1 MENYINLASHILKH
15 GHKRMDRTGTGTLA
29 IFGPQLEFDLRD
41 GFPVVTTKRV
51 NLHLVWTELAWMI
64 SGSGSLRPLIEAG
77 NNIWNEW
84 PFKKWI
90 EATGQ
95 NVDIRQP
102 DSMGYKLSMAWF
114 KGSILNDP
122 HFASKWGDLG
132 PVYGVQWRKW
142 RKESFQDVVSMVDSD
157 VVVNQEHL
165 GSAWIDQLQN
175 AIDTIK
181 SNPTDRRMLITAWNP
196 GELDEM
202 ALPPCHMFYQFFVE
216 DEYID
221 VKVYQRSADVFL
233 GLPFD
238 IASYA
243 TLLHMVGH
251 VVGKTPRNLVYS
263 LGDTHI
269 YLDHVDVMTTQVS
282 REPYP
287 LPHINVN
294 THGREINNINDFTI
308 DDLSLIDYK
317 HHKVLRGPVS
327 V

>member
-51 NLHLVWTELAWMI
+51 NMHLVWTELLWMI

-122 HFASKWGDLG
+122 EFASKWGDLG

-142 RKESFQDVVSMVDSD
+142 QGWSEANAADGIHIRT
-157 VVVNQEHL
+157 
-165 GSAWIDQLQN
+165 WIDQLQN

-181 SNPTDRRMLITAWNP
+181 SNPTDRRILVTAWNP

-202 ALPPCHMFYQFFVE
+202 ALPPCHMFYQLFVE
-216 DEYID
+216 DDYLDI
-221 VKVYQRSADVFL
+221 KVYQRSADVFL

-243 TLLHMVGH
+243 TLQSMIGYIT
-251 VVGKTPRNLVYS
+251 GKIPRNLIYT

-269 YLDHVDVMTTQVS
+269 YTNHVDVMTTQVS